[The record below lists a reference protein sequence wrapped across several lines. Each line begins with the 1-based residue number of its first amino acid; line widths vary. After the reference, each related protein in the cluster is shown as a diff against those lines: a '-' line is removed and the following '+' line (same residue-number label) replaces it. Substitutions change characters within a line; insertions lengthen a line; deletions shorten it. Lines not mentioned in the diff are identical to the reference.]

1 MTKDWRKNMF
11 GFVFWTIVALV
22 FVVIGIV
29 AFLSEK
35 PMGFF
40 SNAEKF
46 EVTDVKGYNRAVGI
60 LWCVYGIIMVLLG
73 LPLLAGQNSP
83 YILLTIVGVMIETI
97 ALVMVYVL
105 VIEKKYR
112 KK

>member
-1 MTKDWRKNMF
+1 ML
-11 GFVFWTIVALV
+11 GFILWTLV
-22 FVVIGIV
+22 SLMFVVLGIV
-29 AFLSEK
+29 AFFAKK

-40 SNAEKF
+40 ANADMF

-60 LWCVYGIIMVLLG
+60 LWCVYGIIMILLG

-83 YILLTIVGVMIETI
+83 FILLTVVGIMVETI
-97 ALVMVYVL
+97 GMVIVYVL